1 MKSNGVIV
9 TGDCCSLKW
18 KSMKERYNE
27 ISDKLKKVKKGT
39 QKGLQEGDP
48 NGHSLL
54 KWMKF

>member
-9 TGDCCSLKW
+9 TGERCSVKW

-27 ISDKLKKVKKGT
+27 FSDKLKVKEGT

-54 KWMKF
+54 